1 MKDFIKLS
9 IVLAAYVVAFV
20 VAAGVVHLRELRPQW
35 QATAQA
41 SPGMAA
47 FADFILF
54 VEVFGVAAA
63 APTAL
68 AGYFLRPFRRI
79 CTVFATGCLALAVT
93 GLLAAVIVVWTRSL
107 HAETGLLRALAL
119 AGEHTN
125 VPIAH
130 TGPKLPGL
138 CAVGANVAL
147 PLDIAGGSGNGRCGI
162 CLRAC
167 LAAMKSPL
175 PFQRMAESQPGRQT
189 RGRRLCAGGRVCWAV
204 AVAVVKGS
212 GSRIATRFS

>member
-1 MKDFIKLS
+1 MTYASFVAQALGTAILAVRSTDARVSPRPRQGSKAMKVLIKLS

-41 SPGMAA
+41 SPGMAG

-93 GLLAAVIVVWTRSL
+93 GLLAAVVVVWTRSL
-107 HAETGLLRALAL
+107 HAESGLLRALAL
-119 AGEHTN
+119 GRRATN

-138 CAVGANVAL
+138 CAVA
-147 PLDIAGGSGNGRCGI
+147 PTWRCRWI
-162 CLRAC
+162 L
-167 LAAMKSPL
+167 LAAAAMEGAA
-175 PFQRMAESQPGRQT
+175 FA
-189 RGRRLCAGGRVCWAV
+189 
-204 AVAVVKGS
+204 S
-212 GSRIATRFS
+212 GHAWLL

>member
-9 IVLAAYVVAFV
+9 IVLAAYLVAFV

-35 QATAQA
+35 QATSQA

-68 AGYFLRPFRRI
+68 ASYFLRPFRRV

-107 HAETGLLRALAL
+107 HAETGLSRALAPAGDIRTILSPIL
-119 AGEHTN
+119 APSFLVS
-125 VPIAH
+125 VPLAR
-130 TGPKLPGL
+130 TW
-138 CAVGANVAL
+138 
-147 PLDIAGGSGNGRCGI
+147 RCRWI
-162 CLRAC
+162 L
-167 LAAMKSPL
+167 LAAAAM
-175 PFQRMAESQPGRQT
+175 EG
-189 RGRRLCAGGRVCWAV
+189 V
-204 AVAVVKGS
+204 AFAS
-212 GSRIATRFS
+212 GHAWLL